1 MEAKLRGSDRT
12 YGLCHSTWENQR
24 LVYVVGSQNVLVYVT
39 VNGTI
44 VGWDLRAPGNIWT
57 LKDDPKRGR

>member
-1 MEAKLRGSDRT
+1 MFFGEVTMEANS
-12 YGLCHSTWENQR
+12 
-24 LVYVVGSQNVLVYVT
+24 VVGSQNVLVYVT

-44 VGWDLRAPGNIWT
+44 VGWDLRAPGDIWT